1 MDFARKTEG
10 LSNKTNNPGLPS
22 RSPLVVLSVLIS
34 IYLRKKKK
42 EKKKK
47 KKKKNK
53 KLQHIVFPCG
63 PPP

>member
-1 MDFARKTEG
+1 MRVVVHFKTSEE
-10 LSNKTNNPGLPS
+10 
-22 RSPLVVLSVLIS
+22 RS
-34 IYLRKKKK
+34 K
-42 EKKKK
+42 EKKKIQKVQK